1 MALEIEVRVPWIR
14 RRLKKITHRI
24 EKYPKISWYLV
35 WYQKLTKMIFGNS
48 YEELDKELITL
59 ESEDRLSSLLQG
71 LEVIKY

>member
-1 MALEIEVRVPWIR
+1 M
-14 RRLKKITHRI
+14 
-24 EKYPKISWYLV
+24 